1 MTLQSDVLLVWGAG
15 GHGRVVAD
23 LILAGGG
30 RVAGFIDRDSTRLG
44 HAVAGA
50 DGRIVMAEAEWVER
64 LRRDA
69 PLPDGAAGVALG
81 VGDNRARA
89 ACRAALGGVRL
100 PALVHPRAVVSR
112 FAELG
117 RGAVVMAG
125 AVVNA
130 GAVVGAGAVVNSGA
144 IVEHDCVVGDDAH
157 VSPGAVL
164 TGAVRIGRG
173 AWVGAGATVTNG
185 VMVGEWSVV
194 GAGAV
199 AIGDV
204 AAGATVVG
212 VPAKLL
218 RRRD

>member
-1 MTLQSDVLLVWGAG
+1 MTLESDVLLIWGAG

-30 RVAGFIDRDSTRLG
+30 RVAGFVDRDSTRLG
-44 HAVAGA
+44 DAVAGTEV
-50 DGRIVMAEAEWVER
+50 RIVLTEAEWIER

-69 PLPDGAAGVALG
+69 PLPEGTSGVALG
-81 VGDNRARA
+81 VGDNRIRA

-100 PALVHPRAVVSR
+100 PALVHPRAVLSR
-112 FAELG
+112 LAELG

-130 GAVVGAGAVVNSGA
+130 GAVVGEGAVVNSGA
-144 IVEHDCVVGDDAH
+144 IVEHDCVIGDDAH

-173 AWVGAGATVTNG
+173 AWVGAGATVTNR
-185 VMVGEWSVV
+185 VTVGEWSVV

-199 AIGDV
+199 AIRDI
-204 AAGATVVG
+204 AAGATVAG
-212 VPAKLL
+212 VPAKPL
-218 RRRD
+218 RKDD